1 MAINTYLKS
10 VLRNISSAL
19 RYEAV
24 DTTSADW
31 VPTTVFKGLHITTAC
46 TVAIKGIDDAVVM
59 LPLTPGTYPYGGMAI
74 MQSGTTVT
82 TGIVALF

>member
-24 DTTSADW
+24 DTTTADW
-31 VPTTVFKGLHITTAC
+31 VPSTVFKGLHISAAC
-46 TVAIKGIDDAVVM
+46 TVVIQGIDEETIT
-59 LPLTPGTYPYGGMAI
+59 LTLTPGTYPYGGMAI
-74 MQSGTTVT
+74 IKSGTSVT

>member
-10 VLRNISSAL
+10 VLRNISSSL

-31 VPTTVFKGLHITTAC
+31 VPTTVFKGLHISEDC
-46 TVAIKGIDDAVVM
+46 TVAIKGIDNAVVVM
-59 LPLTPGTYPYGGMAI
+59 SLSYGTYPYGGIAI
-74 MQSGTTVT
+74 VKNGTSVT

>member
-31 VPTTVFKGLHITTAC
+31 VPTTVFKGLHITAAC
-46 TVAIKGIDDAVVM
+46 TVVIKGVDEETIA
-59 LPLTPGTYPYGGMAI
+59 LALTPGTYPYGGMAI
-74 MQSGTTVT
+74 MKSGTTVT

>member
-24 DTTSADW
+24 DTTAADW
-31 VPTTVFKGLHITTAC
+31 VPTTVFKGLHISAAC
-46 TVAIKGIDDAVVM
+46 TVVIKGIDEEIIT
-59 LPLTPGTYPYGGMAI
+59 LSLTPGTYPYGGMAI
-74 MQSGTTVT
+74 VKSGTSVE